1 MDLANKLLE
10 LRKKKG
16 LSQEEVADRLGV
28 SRQTVSKWETGVS
41 TPDFDKIG
49 PLCELYEI
57 STNELLNINYEVPN
71 HEKEDQTVR
80 RKRALLL
87 VIAVFMYITC
97 VLPVILTDAGLDE
110 IVGVVLMFIM
120 VAVATCLLIYRSAMY
135 APFAKKPKI
144 DIKKETKANA
154 VYNVISKIMAIL
166 TVIVYLLISFATGAW
181 YITWIIFL
189 IFGLLKAI
197 VKLLFVLNGE
207 EVKDED
213 DED

>member
-16 LSQEEVADRLGV
+16 LSQEEVADQLGV

-71 HEKEDQTVR
+71 YEKEDQTVR

-120 VAVATCLLIYRSAMY
+120 IAVATCLLIYRGAMY
-135 APFAKKPKI
+135 SVERKKPTLVP
-144 DIKKETKANA
+144 KKETKANA
-154 VYNVISKIMAIL
+154 IYNVISKVLAIF

-197 VKLLFVLNGE
+197 VKLFFVLNGE

>member
-16 LSQEEVADRLGV
+16 LSQEEVADQLGV

-57 STNELLNINYEVPN
+57 STNELLNVNYDAPKF
-71 HEKEDQTVR
+71 EKEDQTVR
-80 RKRALLL
+80 RKRAILL
-87 VIAVFMYITC
+87 VVAVFLYITC
-97 VLPVILTDAGLDE
+97 FLPVIFTDAGLNE
-110 IVGVVLMFIM
+110 IVGVALMFVMI
-120 VAVATCLLIYRSAMY
+120 AFATCLIIYRGAMY
-135 APFAKKPKI
+135 SIERKKPTLVP
-144 DIKKETKANA
+144 KKESKANA
-154 VYNVISKIMAIL
+154 VYNVISKALAIL
-166 TVIVYLLISFATGAW
+166 TVTIYLLISFITHAW
-181 YITWIIFL
+181 YITWVIFL
-189 IFGLLKAI
+189 IFALVKAI
-197 VKLLFVLNGE
+197 IKLFFVLNGE

>member
-28 SRQTVSKWETGVS
+28 SRQTVSKWETGMS

-57 STNELLNINYEVPN
+57 STNELMNVNYDAPKF
-71 HEKEDQTVR
+71 EKEDQSVK
-80 RKRALLL
+80 RKKTILLM
-87 VIAVFMYITC
+87 IAVFLYITC
-97 VLPVILTDAGLDE
+97 VIPVIFTDAGLDE
-110 IVGVVLMFIM
+110 IVAITIMFVM
-120 VAVATCLLIYRSAMY
+120 VAFATCLLIYRGAMY
-135 APFAKKPKI
+135 GSHSDKPKMI
-144 DIKKETKANA
+144 PKNETKANA
-154 VYNVISKIMAIL
+154 IYKVLTSALAIL
-166 TVIVYLLISFATGAW
+166 TVIIYLLISFLTGAW

-189 IFGLLKAI
+189 IFGLVKAI
-197 VKLLFVLNGE
+197 IRLFFVLNGE

-213 DED
+213 DEN